1 MAPSIVKIYSENAL
15 FQYIDTLR
23 RRREK
28 RHKHREFFVEG
39 VRPINQALA
48 HNWTITA
55 FIYAPDQRFRWGLL
69 RWRVFAERPSDEAVA

>member
-1 MAPSIVKIYSENAL
+1 MLGACGFNGAVEVRPMAPSIVKIYSENAL

-28 RHKHREFFVEG
+28 RHK
-39 VRPINQALA
+39 
-48 HNWTITA
+48 
-55 FIYAPDQRFRWGLL
+55 RFRWGLL